1 MQIEKVLKLE
11 GVDLLLFLGIN
22 DSNLKL
28 IEKKFNTN
36 LTVRGDNIYLKGEV
50 EEVNIVEHIFKE
62 MIYVLNTTGRL
73 RISDIETIMD
83 LSVEERPSVIHDYD
97 NIVLYTKKDV
107 IRAKTPTQVEY
118 YQKVTENDI
127 CFAIGPAGTG
137 KTYLA
142 VAFAISALK
151 KGIVKRIVLARPA
164 VEAGEI

>member
-73 RISDIETIMD
+73 RISDIET
-83 LSVEERPSVIHDYD
+83 
-97 NIVLYTKKDV
+97 
-107 IRAKTPTQVEY
+107 
-118 YQKVTENDI
+118 
-127 CFAIGPAGTG
+127 
-137 KTYLA
+137 
-142 VAFAISALK
+142 
-151 KGIVKRIVLARPA
+151 
-164 VEAGEI
+164 